1 MFLLLAALA
10 ATASAGA
17 PAADVVVV
25 WAPGV
30 AIHPI
35 EVAAQARGA
44 AVIDRSPSAPAVVET
59 AQFLQRGIDAYA
71 ALKLDAAQAALD
83 QARVLAEK
91 TGAAGLTKT
100 QLADLFLYRG
110 LVKVAQGDDPGAW
123 DELVTAITIFP
134 TRTLDPEQYAPKVKE
149 LLARVE
155 DDVLHKH
162 PQAQLSVDAPPGCT
176 VFVDGEAVA
185 GPILRITGPHWTRV
199 TCPDHAPWATRVDLT
214 TLDSHVVASPKPY
227 EPPAEAELLVQARV
241 SNAHAILV
249 VEVRGQVATVRLLGI
264 DGRERQRRTV
274 TVDPNLAAVAA
285 VVDELLAPPV
295 VATRA
300 WYKSRW
306 AWALGAAV
314 LTAAIVVPIT
324 AAIAGDSGATTWTAK
339 VKGLPF

>member
-1 MFLLLAALA
+1 MFLLLAAMATTA
-10 ATASAGA
+10 AAA

-25 WAPGV
+25 WAPGASLKPIRAV
-30 AIHPI
+30 A
-35 EVAAQARGA
+35 QRRGA
-44 AVIDRSPSAPAVVET
+44 AVIDRSPTAPAMVET
-59 AQFLQRGIDAYA
+59 AQFLSRGIDAYQ

-91 TGAAGLTKT
+91 TGADGLTKT
-100 QLADLFLYRG
+100 QLSDLFLYRG
-110 LVKVAQGDDPGAW
+110 LVKIAGDDDAGAW

-134 TRTLDPEQYAPKVKE
+134 TRTLDPEQFSPKARE

-162 PQAQLSVDAPPGCT
+162 PQAQLSVEAPPGCS
-176 VFVDGEAVA
+176 VFVDGEPVA
-185 GPILRITGPHWTRV
+185 GPILRITGPHWTHV

-214 TLDSHVVASPKPY
+214 TLDSHVVASPKAY

-249 VEVRGQVATVRLLGI
+249 VEVRGQIATVRLLGI
-264 DGRERQRRTV
+264 DGRERERRSV
-274 TVDPNLAAVAA
+274 TADPSLAAVAA
-285 VVDELLAPPV
+285 AVDDLLAPPV

-300 WYKSRW
+300 WYNSRW
-306 AWALGAAV
+306 ARADADALN
-314 LTAAIVVPIT
+314 TAAIVNPIT
-324 AAIAGDSGATTWTAK
+324 AAIASDSGATTWTAK

>member
-1 MFLLLAALA
+1 MLLAAMA
-10 ATASAGA
+10 ASASAA

-25 WAPGV
+25 WAPG
-30 AIHPI
+30 ASIQPI
-35 EVAAQARGA
+35 EAVAQRHGA
-44 AVIDRSPSAPAVVET
+44 AVIDRSPAPPAVVET
-59 AQFLQRGIDAYA
+59 AQFLQRGIDAYQ

-100 QLADLFLYRG
+100 QLSDLFLYRG
-110 LVKVAQGDDPGAW
+110 LVKIAAGDETAAW

-162 PQAQLSVDAPPGCT
+162 PQAQLSLDAPPGCT
-176 VFVDGEAVA
+176 AFVDGEAVA
-185 GPILRITGPHWTRV
+185 GPMLRITGPHWIRV
-199 TCPDHAPWATRVDLT
+199 ACPDHAPWSTRVDLT
-214 TLDSHVVASPKPY
+214 TLDSHIVASPKPY
-227 EPPAEAELLVQARV
+227 EPPAEAELLVQARA
-241 SNAHAILV
+241 SGARAILV
-249 VEVRGQVATVRLLGI
+249 IEIRGPIASVGLLGI
-264 DGRERQRRTV
+264 DGRERERRTF
-274 TVDPNLAAVAA
+274 TVDQNLGALAAG
-285 VVDELLAPPV
+285 VDEMLSPPV

-306 AWALGAAV
+306 AWAAAAAIV
-314 LTAAIVVPIT
+314 TAAIVIPIT
-324 AAIAGDSGATTWTAK
+324 AALASDNGATTWTAT